1 MYCIWLGRDHD
12 HSTES
17 SRSLNSSRQPPQQHS
32 IIEVSY
38 KACTVC
44 GWAVIMITAPK
55 LLILSNN
62 SSRQPPQQH
71 SIIEVS
77 YKVCTVCI
85 WAEIMITAPKLLVLS
100 NNSTVNHHS
109 NTVL

>member
-38 KACTVC
+38 KACTVY
-44 GWAVIMITAPK
+44 G
-55 LLILSNN
+55 
-62 SSRQPPQQH
+62 
-71 SIIEVS
+71 
-77 YKVCTVCI
+77 
-85 WAEIMITAPKLLVLS
+85 WAEIMITAPKVLVLS
-100 NNSTVNHHS
+100 TAAVNHHS